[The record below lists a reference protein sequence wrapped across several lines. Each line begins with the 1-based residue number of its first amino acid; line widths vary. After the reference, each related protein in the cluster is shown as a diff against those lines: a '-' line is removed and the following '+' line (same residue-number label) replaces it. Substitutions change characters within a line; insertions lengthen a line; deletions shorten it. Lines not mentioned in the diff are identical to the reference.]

1 MNVEEMISELQGF
14 NRAEL
19 TRLETALRSRLREF
33 GNEAAK
39 EGGEGQPA
47 SSVVKYRPYADGMLQ
62 AEVRRYFR
70 KDGSAKEHG
79 PYWYFRYHE
88 GGRQRMLYLGKAHD
102 PERELARK
110 RVR

>member
-1 MNVEEMISELQGF
+1 MNVEQMISELKGF
-14 NRAEL
+14 NRADL
-19 TRLETALRSRLREF
+19 TRLETALRSKLRQF

-39 EGGEGQPA
+39 EGGEGQST
-47 SSVVKYRPYADGMLQ
+47 SSVVEYRPHADGMLQ

-88 GGRQRMLYLGKAHD
+88 GGRQRMLYLGKTHD

-110 RVR
+110 RP

>member
-1 MNVEEMISELQGF
+1 MNVEEMISEFKGF

-33 GNEAAK
+33 GNEVAK
-39 EGGEGQPA
+39 GGDGGQPA
-47 SSVVKYRPYADGMLQ
+47 SSVVEYRPYADGMLQ

-88 GGRQRMLYLGKAHD
+88 SGRQRMLYLGKIHD

-110 RVR
+110 RP